1 MQKHMEAQARQAG
14 PRPANDH
21 DGTGPEPPQDPDAY
35 PGRDVRQGEI
45 IINTPLRRR
54 LFFGGL
60 IAIPVFV
67 IVIAAISIA
76 TS

>member
-1 MQKHMEAQARQAG
+1 MQQDTDRHAADARNA
-14 PRPANDH
+14 PANDG
-21 DGTGPEPPQDPDAY
+21 DVTSPEPPQDPQAY

-60 IAIPVFV
+60 IAIPVLV
-67 IVIAAISIA
+67 IVVAAISIA